1 MHFVVEDPQ
10 RADGITTYEPVRH
23 GYDEATDM
31 WSLVLENG
39 GDEVERQI
47 PRERI
52 VYIEAEPGSPDG
64 VTDR

>member
-1 MHFVVEDPQ
+1 
-10 RADGITTYEPVRH
+10 
-23 GYDEATDM
+23 M

-52 VYIEAEPGSPDG
+52 VYIEADPGSPDG